1 MAIIV
6 KRKENEPL
14 ASFLY
19 RVNKRIQKSGILI
32 EARKKAHASKKLH
45 KNKIKEKAYYRLKMQ
60 QEMEKFLKLGY
71 SLEESIDLARKKIKG
86 IIKK

>member
-19 RVNKRIQKSGILI
+19 RTNKRIQKSGVLI

-45 KNKIKEKAYYRLKMQ
+45 KNKEKEKAYYRLKMQ

-71 SLEESIDLARKKIKG
+71 SVEEAVDLARKKIKG